1 MYGVATRPARYNP
14 LPTKANMRRFLVL
27 LTLALWAPLAAQQRH
42 TITHEDVFLM
52 KRVSSPAISPDGRW
66 VVFTV
71 TEPSYTE
78 GEQVSDLWLV
88 PADGSAEP
96 RRLTNTKAGESGA
109 EWSPDSRRIA
119 FSTRREGDD
128 VAQIYVLDLSGGGE
142 AQRVTN
148 ISTGASSPLWRPDGR
163 AILFTSM
170 VYPGALTDSANRAAA
185 AERKARKYNAR
196 VFDASP
202 IRLWDHWLDERRP
215 HLFVQPLEPNSPA
228 EDLFAG
234 SQLVQGAGF
243 GGQLGTGGED
253 LAAAWTPDG
262 SGVVFAATT
271 NRTDW
276 THADVVQ
283 ALWRVTAA
291 GGEPQRLTQGRDD
304 YDTPQ
309 FSPDGKTLYAILTP
323 TNEHTFNNR
332 RLVAWTWG
340 GPGGPGGPGNAAG
353 APRVIAGGAEHSVGT
368 YTPAP
373 DNRTVFFLAE
383 DAGHQR
389 LFRASNGAG
398 AKEQEVGMMTTGTF
412 GGLQVATSTTGS
424 AFKVAAVWESATNP
438 PEIVRIDP
446 ATGRSTPLS
455 KFNTD
460 RAAKIDWQ
468 PLREFWFTSSRGK
481 RIHSFYALPPGFDS
495 SRTYPLFVLIHG
507 GAANMWTDNFGLRW
521 NPHLLGATAPGFVV
535 LMTDYTGSTGYG
547 EKFSQDIQ
555 FDPLEGPANDLNE
568 AADTAIKRFKFIDAS
583 RQVAAGAS
591 YGGHLTNWLAV
602 TTTRY
607 RALVSHAGEWDLET
621 QWATSD
627 FNYDRERNVGGPP
640 WEDHPIW
647 RTQSPM
653 RRAAKLHTPV
663 LVSVGER
670 DFRVP
675 MNNALEFWTALQ
687 RQQIPSRLIIWPE
700 ENHWIL
706 RGENSRYFYKEV
718 AEWLTRWL
726 GGPAATGQ

>member
-1 MYGVATRPARYNP
+1 MKPIRSIHMVACVI
-14 LPTKANMRRFLVL
+14 LV
-27 LTLALWAPLAAQQRH
+27 ASPLAAQQRH

-52 KRVSSPAISPDGRW
+52 KRISSPAISPDGRW
-66 VVFTV
+66 VVFSV

-78 GEQVSDLWLV
+78 GDQVSDLWLV
-88 PADGSAEP
+88 PSDASAEP
-96 RRLTNTKAGESGA
+96 RRLTNTKGGESGVD
-109 EWSPDSRRIA
+109 WSPDSRRIA
-119 FSTRREGDD
+119 FSARREGADA
-128 VAQIYVLDLSGGGE
+128 AQIYVLDLSGGGE
-142 AQRVTN
+142 AQRVTS

-163 AILFTSM
+163 AILFSSM
-170 VYPGALTDSANRAAA
+170 IYPGAATDSANRAAA
-185 AERKARKYNAR
+185 AERRARKYNAR
-196 VFDASP
+196 VYDASP
-202 IRLWDHWLDERRP
+202 IRLWDHWLDDRRP
-215 HLFVQPLEPNSPA
+215 HLFVQSLERGA
-228 EDLFAG
+228 QARDLVAG
-234 SQLVQGAGF
+234 SQLIEGAGF
-243 GGQLGTGGED
+243 GGQLGNSGED
-253 LAAAWTPDG
+253 LSATWTPDG

-271 NRTDW
+271 NRGDW
-276 THADVVQ
+276 THGDVVQ
-283 ALWRVTAA
+283 ALWLVAA
-291 GGEPQRLTQGRDD
+291 TGGGGGSGGGGGGGEPRRLTQGKDD
-304 YDTPQ
+304 YDAPH
-309 FSPDGKTLYAILTP
+309 FSPDGKTLYAVLTP
-323 TNEHTFNNR
+323 TNERTFNNR
-332 RLVAWTWG
+332 RLVASSW
-340 GPGGPGGPGNAAG
+340 PLS
-353 APRVIAGGAEHSVGT
+353 GGAAMRVVTGGADHSVGT

-389 LFRASNGAG
+389 LFRAPSTGG
-398 AKEQEVGMMTTGTF
+398 KEQEVGSMTGGTF
-412 GGLQVATSTTGS
+412 GGLRVASAASGA
-424 AFKVAAVWESATNP
+424 AFKIAAVWESATNP
-438 PEIVRIDP
+438 AEIVRIDP
-446 ATGRSTPLS
+446 ATGRWTALT
-455 KFNTD
+455 KFNTE

-468 PLREFWFTSSRGK
+468 PLREFWFTSIHGK

-495 SRTYPLFVLIHG
+495 TRSYPLFVLIHG

-521 NPHLLGATAPGFVV
+521 NPHLLGAPGYVV

-568 AADTAIKRFKFIDAS
+568 AADSALKRFRFIDAS
-583 RQVAAGAS
+583 RQIAGGAS

-640 WEDHPIW
+640 WEDHPLW

-687 RQQIPSRLIIWPE
+687 RLQIPSRLIIWPE

-706 RGENSRYFYKEV
+706 KGEDSRFFYKEV
-718 AEWLTRWL
+718 AAWFARWL
-726 GGPAATGQ
+726 GAPAATGQ

>member
-1 MYGVATRPARYNP
+1 MKR
-14 LPTKANMRRFLVL
+14 L
-27 LTLALWAPLAAQQRH
+27 LALIVVCLWSPLAAQQRH

-52 KRVSSPAISPDGRW
+52 KRVSGPAISPDGRW
-66 VVFTV
+66 IVFSV

-88 PADGSAEP
+88 PSDGSAPP
-96 RRLTNTKAGESGA
+96 RRLTNTKSGESGVD
-109 EWSPDSRRIA
+109 WSPDSRRIA
-119 FSTRREGDD
+119 FSARREGDD
-128 VAQIYVLDLSGGGE
+128 AAQIYVLDLSGGGE
-142 AQRVTN
+142 AQRVTSL
-148 ISTGASSPLWRPDGR
+148 STGASSPLWRPDGR
-163 AILFTSM
+163 AILFTSL
-170 VYPGALTDSANRAAA
+170 VYPGATTDSANRAAA
-185 AERKARKYNAR
+185 AERQRRKYNAR
-196 VFDASP
+196 VYDASP
-202 IRLWDHWLDERRP
+202 IRLWDHWLDDRRP
-215 HLFVQPLEPNSPA
+215 HLFVQTLEPNA
-228 EDLFAG
+228 AARDLLAG
-234 SQLVQGAGF
+234 SRLAQEAGF
-243 GGQLGTGGED
+243 GGQLGNSGED
-253 LAAAWTPDG
+253 LSAAWTPDG
-262 SGVVFAATT
+262 NLVVFAATT
-271 NRTDW
+271 NRGEW
-276 THADVVQ
+276 TRGDVVQ
-283 ALWRVTAA
+283 ALWIVNATA
-291 GGEPQRLTQGRDD
+291 GEPLRLTQGRDD
-304 YDTPQ
+304 YSAPQ
-309 FSPDGKTLYAILTP
+309 FSPDGKTLYAVMTP
-323 TNEHTFNNR
+323 TSEHTFNNS
-332 RLVAWTWG
+332 RLVAWPW
-340 GPGGPGGPGNAAG
+340 PRSHDAAS
-353 APRVIAGGAEHSVGT
+353 RLVAGGAEHAVGS
-368 YTPAP
+368 YAPAP
-373 DNRTVFFLAE
+373 DNRAVFFLAE
-383 DAGHQR
+383 AAGHQR
-389 LFRASNGAG
+389 LFRAAAG
-398 AKEQEVGMMTTGTF
+398 AKEQEVGTMTSGTF
-412 GGLQVATSTTGS
+412 TGLQVAS
-424 AFKVAAVWESATNP
+424 ATAAGTPKIAAVWESALNP

-446 ATGRSTPLS
+446 ATGRWTALST
-455 KFNTD
+455 FNTD
-460 RAAKIDWQ
+460 RAAKIDWR

-495 SRTYPLFVLIHG
+495 TRSYPLFVLIHG

-521 NPHLLGATAPGFVV
+521 NPHLLAAAAPGFVV

-583 RQVAAGAS
+583 RQVAGGAS

-653 RRAAKLHTPV
+653 RRAANLHTPV

-706 RGENSRYFYKEV
+706 KGEDSRFFYQEV
-718 AEWLTRWL
+718 AAWFARWL
-726 GGPAATGQ
+726 GPATATGQ